1 MEAPNADEILVSYL
15 AARDEPAARQLL
27 HTLIVD
33 LAAPYVR
40 MVVAANLRGP
50 RQSETNDATQEVLL
64 DLTSH
69 LHRLRDDQGASGNVE
84 PSIRNFRAY
93 AASAARRAA
102 NLILRRA
109 NPERYRLR
117 NRIRYSLKT
126 NPKFTLTE
134 DELGRRI
141 AGLQHWG
148 TPAPDIA
155 TDTQLHA
162 LNIPAGASAMPL
174 AKLVESVLTSLG
186 APVYLDCL
194 TEFIGAA
201 LGGFARQED
210 FEAAANVPAHNL
222 SDQMDQRAWLAHLWA
237 EILELPRNQ
246 RVALLLN
253 LRDHIGDSALRLLP
267 SSGIATI
274 RQIATALEIKA
285 EALAALW
292 RELPVDDLRIAT
304 MLSLTRQQI
313 ANLRKSARDRLIRRM
328 GLRR

>member
-1 MEAPNADEILVSYL
+1 MEAPNADEILASYL
-15 AARDEPAARQLL
+15 AASDEPAARELL

-40 MVVAANLRGP
+40 MVVSANLRGP

-64 DLTSH
+64 DLTKH
-69 LHRLRDDQGASGNVE
+69 LRRLRDEGSASDANE

-102 NLILRRA
+102 NLILRRG

-134 DELGRRI
+134 DDLGRRK
-141 AGLQHWG
+141 AGLQQQ
-148 TPAPDIA
+148 PDFPVA
-155 TDTQLHA
+155 TEEQLHA
-162 LNIPAGASAMPL
+162 LTIPAGVSAMPL
-174 AKLVESVLTSLG
+174 AKLVESVLLALG
-186 APVYLDCL
+186 APAYLDHL
-194 TEFIGAA
+194 TDFIGAA

-274 RQIATALEIKA
+274 RQIAAALEIKA

-292 RELPVDDLRIAT
+292 RELPIDDLRIAE

-328 GLRR
+328 GVRR